1 MLRLIERLVKED
13 LVRSIK
19 TTLTLG
25 ETKKQ
30 LHFVCVPDLTPADT
44 MVKNAIEQSKV
55 KYFSMPTATKNS
67 TTWFK
72 AMKPFQD
79 DDDDDDD
86 DEDDVDDEDEE
97 KKKSSTSSIVAVV
110 EGDQDGN
117 VVEQKPSIL
126 SKSSAQSESRKRK
139 KSGTPPV
146 NC

>member
-86 DEDDVDDEDEE
+86 EDDVDDEDEE